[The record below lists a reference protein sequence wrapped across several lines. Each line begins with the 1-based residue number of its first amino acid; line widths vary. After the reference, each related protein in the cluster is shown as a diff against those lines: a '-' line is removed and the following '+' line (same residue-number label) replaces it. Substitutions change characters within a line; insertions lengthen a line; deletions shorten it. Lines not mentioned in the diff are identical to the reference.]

1 MARYSGPVCRLCR
14 REGMKLF
21 LKGERCYT
29 EKCAIEKRNF
39 APGQHGKTRKQK
51 LAGYGIQLREK
62 QKVKRIYGVLEDQFR
77 RYFEAAERQ
86 RGITGETLLQL
97 LERRLDNVIYRL
109 GLATSRPQARQLVRH
124 GHFLV
129 NGKKVDIPSYSLRAG
144 DTVSVK
150 ATSQK
155 NPTIAHAIEEV
166 KGRGIP
172 GWLSFDVGEQAG
184 KIVSLPTREQI
195 NLPVQEQ
202 LIVELYSK

>member
-1 MARYSGPVCRLCR
+1 MARYIGPVCRLCR

-39 APGQHGKTRKQK
+39 APGQHGKTRKSK
-51 LAGYGIQLREK
+51 LAGYGVQLREK

-77 RYFEAAERQ
+77 RYFEQAERT

-97 LERRLDNVIYRL
+97 LERRLDNAVYRM

-129 NGKKVDIPSYSLRAG
+129 NGKKVDVPSYSLKSG
-144 DTVSVK
+144 DTVVVRES
-150 ATSQK
+150 SRQ
-155 NPTIAHAIEEV
+155 NPAILHAQEEV
-166 KGRGIP
+166 KVRGIP
-172 GWLSFDVGEQAG
+172 EWIQPEGELGG
-184 KIVSLPTREQI
+184 KVVSMPTREQI